1 MRVDNDFCFDPTT
14 QSECHRQP
22 KFLQP
27 GQAVFFAVLPN
38 FMNVD
43 IRIVLDVTV
52 GITDVYLTPDPKMFI
67 VKTNKTTWD
76 HEIVT
81 DTNFRLYDNT
91 VSKEHLVCTISFISL
106 LVTTQIFFALF
117 LHFLGHYGQYRS

>member
-1 MRVDNDFCFDPTT
+1 MHHLPTFFFYLITGHQCYREMRVDNDFCFDPTT

-91 VSKEHLVCTISFISL
+91 VSKEHL
-106 LVTTQIFFALF
+106 
-117 LHFLGHYGQYRS
+117 

>member
-91 VSKEHLVCTISFISL
+91 VSSSSDGSDIPENPGFGFCI
-106 LVTTQIFFALF
+106 A
-117 LHFLGHYGQYRS
+117 GQGKKS